1 MTYTDLSILKA
12 TDWSGWTRL
21 PTLPEG
27 VPEIDVDPISLSGVR
42 EVGHIRGYVARWRT
56 MSLLLATCCVL

>member
-1 MTYTDLSILKA
+1 MKSYHENFEIIGVFSDLYRSKYIKSY

-27 VPEIDVDPISLSGVR
+27 VPEIDVDPISLSGLR
-42 EVGHIRGYVARWRT
+42 EVGHI
-56 MSLLLATCCVL
+56 